1 MRKSQLWQTLGFV
14 VAAAVASV
22 LTSAG
27 PPYRATDAFGVGL
40 AVLAAGCLLRRQAAP
55 IPVLVATALVVVANA
70 AAGYPPTVVPW
81 ATWVAL
87 FTCFSVCTRRYR
99 AVAVVVTLAAVAG
112 HFAFDR
118 GAVQVEAVFGVTM
131 TFLIAVVAGDAVRSR
146 GAAAAAEQARQRAE
160 ERTEL
165 ARELHDSLGHAV
177 NVVVMQAGVA
187 RRVFDENP
195 RFARE
200 ALGHIET
207 VGRDALGELD
217 RLVRVVRTEQPPPE
231 LAALAEHVRAAGREL
246 RLRAEQVELGAGTA
260 HALHRIA
267 QEAITNALRHT
278 DSGRID
284 VRLRQVGETAVLEVV
299 NEGGHL
305 PGGRPG
311 RDRAELGGGPDR
323 GEAVSGGGPDRG
335 EAVPRVW
342 PDRGEAVLGG
352 GLDRGGAVSGGR
364 PGHGLANMRE
374 RARLAGGELEAG
386 PFEGGFRVRAT
397 LPTGAH
403 R

>member
-14 VAAAVASV
+14 VVAVAASV

-27 PPYRATDAFGVGL
+27 PPYRAADALGVGF
-40 AVLAAGCLLRRQAAP
+40 AVVAAGCLLWRRAAP
-55 IPVLVATALVVVANA
+55 IPVLGATALVVVANA

-99 AVAVVVTLAAVAG
+99 AVAVAVTLAAVVGYAV
-112 HFAFDR
+112 FDR
-118 GAVQVEAVFGVTM
+118 GEVQVETVFGVAM

-187 RRVFDENP
+187 RRVFDDNP

-217 RLVRVVRTEQPPPE
+217 RLVRVVRADRPPPG

-246 RLRAEQVELGAGTA
+246 RLRAEQVELDEGPAR
-260 HALHRIA
+260 ALHRIA
-267 QEAITNALRHT
+267 QEAITNALRHS

-284 VRLRQVGETAVLEVV
+284 VRLRQVGATAVLEVV
-299 NEGGHL
+299 NEGAHL
-305 PGGRPG
+305 PGDSPSRGAGGPG
-311 RDRAELGGGPDR
+311 RGQ
-323 GEAVSGGGPDRG
+323 
-335 EAVPRVW
+335 AVP
-342 PDRGEAVLGG
+342 
-352 GLDRGGAVSGGR
+352 GGR
-364 PGHGLANMRE
+364 SGHGLANMRE

-397 LPTGAH
+397 LPAGAH

>member
-1 MRKSQLWQTLGFV
+1 MRKFQLWQTGGLV
-14 VAAAVASV
+14 VVAAVASV

-27 PPYRATDAFGVGL
+27 PPHRAVDALGVGF
-40 AVLAAGCLLRRQAAP
+40 AVVAAGCLLWRWVAP
-55 IPVLVATALVVVANA
+55 IPVLVATALLVVANA

-87 FTCFSVCTRRYR
+87 FTCFCACARRYR
-99 AVAVVVTLAAVAG
+99 AVAVAVTLAAVVG
-112 HFAFDR
+112 YLVFDR
-118 GAVQVEAVFGVTM
+118 GAVQAETVFGVTM

-195 RFARE
+195 GFARE

-217 RLVRVVRTEQPPPE
+217 HLVRAVRTEQPPPG
-231 LAALAEHVRAAGREL
+231 LAALAERVRAAGREP
-246 RLRAEQVELGAGTA
+246 RLRAERVELGAGPA
-260 HALHRIA
+260 RALHRIA
-267 QEAITNALRHT
+267 QEAITNALRHS

-284 VRLRQVGETAVLEVV
+284 IHLRRVADTAVLEVV

-305 PGGRPG
+305 PP
-311 RDRAELGGGPDR
+311 
-323 GEAVSGGGPDRG
+323 
-335 EAVPRVW
+335 
-342 PDRGEAVLGG
+342 
-352 GLDRGGAVSGGR
+352 GR

-397 LPTGAH
+397 LPAEA
-403 R
+403 RR